1 MAALAKKG
9 ITLTNFYGATHPSQP
24 NYVAVQGG
32 DFFGMDS
39 NDFKSLPYNVSNVWV
54 SNALNVPERCYNEH
68 FDTSV
73 GLTAL

>member
-32 DFFGMDS
+32 DFFGMDT

-54 SNALNVPERCYNEH
+54 SNILHPAEGGCNELLK
-68 FDTSV
+68 TSMN
-73 GLTAL
+73 